1 MRPIVGMITIGQSPR
16 SDVVPDMVEILGPGV
31 EIRERGALDGLSP
44 REIAAL
50 APASDDDLLVTR
62 LADGSSVFVA
72 KRHMVARVQALID
85 ELETFGVTM
94 TALLCTGAFPRFRS
108 RRPFVEPQE
117 VLLGLLRGLSW
128 EGRLGILTPSLRHVP
143 QTEARWRSVG
153 FDPVVV
159 PLSPYQ
165 EEDPAALHGACIAL
179 REGQAGLVVMDCIG
193 FRRKTRDTLQR
204 ELGVPVLVANLLVAR
219 VVAELCGL

>member
-1 MRPIVGMITIGQSPR
+1 MRPVIGMITIGQSPR

-50 APASDDDLLVTR
+50 APERGDELLVTR

-72 KRHMVARVQALID
+72 KRHMVTRVQARID
-85 ELETFGVTM
+85 ELESGGVIL

-128 EGRLGILTPSLRHVP
+128 EGRLGILTPSVPHVP
-143 QTEARWRSVG
+143 QTETRWRAAG

-159 PLSPYQ
+159 PLSPYE
-165 EEDPAALHGACIAL
+165 EEDPAALRAARL
-179 REGQAGLVVMDCIG
+179 AFAQAQAGLVVMDCIG
-193 FRRKTRDTLQR
+193 FRRKTRDALQR
-204 ELGVPVLVANLLVAR
+204 ELGVPVLVANLFVAR